1 MGLGEDV
8 VIPPHLFNVVRN
20 FQISRMGGETFQ
32 WQTGN
37 WGDMPVIMIEMF
49 IELSVGLNKGME
61 KKRERDFNR
70 NSVRSPTG
78 ARRNPYTRS

>member
-1 MGLGEDV
+1 
-8 VIPPHLFNVVRN
+8 
-20 FQISRMGGETFQ
+20 MGGETFQ

-61 KKRERDFNR
+61 KKRERD
-70 NSVRSPTG
+70 NSKLG
-78 ARRNPYTRS
+78 MKGNARRNPYA